1 MNNIK
6 INLIN
11 LESTDCVI
19 FDNIKFNNC
28 SYLQLL
34 IDDIDIR
41 LFDDFDDFLIV
52 YSELYASAQNSGKFL
67 IFTCACGV
75 ADDGGWD
82 YVNVTHK
89 ESSIEWRFFRE
100 KSYFFEF
107 SKENYIKEIYEIKSK
122 NIILIPEQIIYPESW

>member
-1 MNNIK
+1 MR
-6 INLIN
+6 NL
-11 LESTDCVI
+11 
-19 FDNIKFNNC
+19 NIKFNNC

-41 LFDDFDDFLIV
+41 LFDEFDDFLIV

-82 YVNVTHK
+82 
-89 ESSIEWRFFRE
+89 WRLNKLFTLKVDNKVLSFV
-100 KSYFFEF
+100 
-107 SKENYIKEIYEIKSK
+107 
-122 NIILIPEQIIYPESW
+122 SW

>member
-11 LESTDCVI
+11 LESTDCII

-41 LFDDFDDFLIV
+41 LFDEFDDFLIV
-52 YSELYASAQNSGKFL
+52 YSEL
-67 IFTCACGV
+67 
-75 ADDGGWD
+75 
-82 YVNVTHK
+82 
-89 ESSIEWRFFRE
+89 
-100 KSYFFEF
+100 
-107 SKENYIKEIYEIKSK
+107 
-122 NIILIPEQIIYPESW
+122 

>member
-41 LFDDFDDFLIV
+41 LFDEFDDFLIV

-75 ADDGGWD
+75 AEDGIMSMLLIKRALLNG
-82 YVNVTHK
+82 V
-89 ESSIEWRFFRE
+89 
-100 KSYFFEF
+100 FFEKRAIF
-107 SKENYIKEIYEIKSK
+107 LSFQKR
-122 NIILIPEQIIYPESW
+122 II